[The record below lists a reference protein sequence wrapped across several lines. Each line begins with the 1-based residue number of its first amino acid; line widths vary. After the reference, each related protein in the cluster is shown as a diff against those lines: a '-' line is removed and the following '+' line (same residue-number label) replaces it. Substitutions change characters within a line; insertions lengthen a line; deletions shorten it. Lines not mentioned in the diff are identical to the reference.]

1 MIAATVRALTEMDRP
16 AALALWQA
24 RFFDSAPFCAWYFSE
39 RFDPALSAGA
49 FSGEGRLLSM
59 ALGRRVRL
67 EAGTER
73 ADAVLVAGVSTREG
87 FERQGLMRRTMAQV
101 GVLAARAGASLL
113 VLRPVDPAI
122 YLPLGFQPYSA
133 ARLAPGTGRAVRAPL
148 PAGRTDPAALAD
160 CYAAATGRL
169 SVRQRRTAADMAAR
183 LREVES
189 DGGGCVALTDGA
201 CVRAYA
207 LLESPGGDAVE
218 AAART
223 AADYAALLDA
233 LEKDCLALLPPYAPT
248 GAVVPHAMAR
258 ALAPAAAFDRGAA
271 VARFLPEEY

>member
-1 MIAATVRALTEMDRP
+1 MIAATVRALTEKDRP

-101 GVLAARAGASLL
+101 GALAARAGASLL

-169 SVRQRRTAADMAAR
+169 SVRQHRTAADMAAR
-183 LREVES
+183 LAEVAS
-189 DGGGCVALTDGA
+189 DGGLCVALSDGGA
-201 CVRAYA
+201 VQAYA
-207 LLESPGGDAVE
+207 LLDAQAGDAVE
-218 AAART
+218 AAARSPEL
-223 AADYAALLDA
+223 YAALLDA
-233 LEKDCLALLPPYAPT
+233 LPAGCLAQLPPDAPR
-248 GAVVPHAMAR
+248 GARIPHLMAK
-258 ALAPAAAFDRGAA
+258 ALSAQAAFDPALAA
-271 VARFLPEEY
+271 ARFIPEEY